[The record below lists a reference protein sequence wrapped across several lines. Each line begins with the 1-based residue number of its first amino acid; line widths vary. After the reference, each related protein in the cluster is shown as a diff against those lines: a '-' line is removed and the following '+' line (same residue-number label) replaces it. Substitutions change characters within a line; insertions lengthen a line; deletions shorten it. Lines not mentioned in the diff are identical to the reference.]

1 VDSLVRR
8 CLMIVVLCFS
18 EEVGE
23 QGSTRLARL
32 AQSVSMEGV
41 RLRPDPLSLAFY
53 VETKAGILDT
63 LTAAWVA

>member
-1 VDSLVRR
+1 MRQKR
-8 CLMIVVLCFS
+8 AGTGAPAAQG
-18 EEVGE
+18 VGE
-23 QGSTRLARL
+23 QRSARFARL

-53 VETKAGILDT
+53 VETKADILDT